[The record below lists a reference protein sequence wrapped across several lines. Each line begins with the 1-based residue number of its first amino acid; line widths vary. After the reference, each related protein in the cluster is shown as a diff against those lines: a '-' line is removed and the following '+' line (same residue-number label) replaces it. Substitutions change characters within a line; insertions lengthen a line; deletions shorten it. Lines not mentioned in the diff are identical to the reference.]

1 VDANSQ
7 GAAGLLRAL
16 LRTAALFTETGRAV
30 FQDHFP
36 HVRWTPVSDLGGH
49 AVRLGLELALPGHE
63 LVFEI
68 RAGLEEDRFTI
79 EGDMVLDGEAVQ
91 LALPPAATSD
101 VERFVVVLDRYAEE
115 LTAPARGH
123 VGMLIES
130 FARGS

>member
-1 VDANSQ
+1 MDANSQ

-30 FQDHFP
+30 SQDHFP

-49 AVRLGLELALPGHE
+49 AVRLGLELAVLGHE
-63 LVFEI
+63 VVFEI
-68 RAGLEEDRFTI
+68 RAWLEEDRFTI

-101 VERFVVVLDRYAEE
+101 VERFTAVLDRYAEE